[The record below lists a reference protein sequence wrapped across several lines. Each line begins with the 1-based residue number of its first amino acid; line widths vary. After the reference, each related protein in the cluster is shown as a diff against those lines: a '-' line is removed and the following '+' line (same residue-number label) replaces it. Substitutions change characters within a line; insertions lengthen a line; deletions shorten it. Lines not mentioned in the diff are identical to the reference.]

1 MKVLVTG
8 GSGYIGGHLV
18 QKLLD
23 LGHYVRILDTG
34 FNSNPWDFRC
44 NPAMLGRVAASVTNQ
59 DAVGRAM
66 QQIDM
71 VYHLAGR
78 MDWCAKPNHPIK
90 IIRTNTVGTATVLSE
105 SLKAGITN
113 VVTTSSAA
121 VYGDVVGADE
131 VSITFPVD
139 EYGASKLAADALV
152 WAFSGV
158 EVKVLR
164 PFNVWGRRFSRSVV
178 SLFAKGEKP
187 EIFGSGDQTRD
198 FVFIDDVVDAL
209 VRAAAWEPA
218 VYNIGTGH
226 EVTVEGLWRLLRDDA
241 PAFSQPIKPNEVFR
255 SCADMSWTL
264 SRTNWKPQTIL
275 SELSREEIIKLCE

>member
-8 GSGYIGGHLV
+8 GSGYVGGHLV

-34 FNSNPWDFRC
+34 FNGRKWDFHC
-44 NPAMLGRVAASVTNQ
+44 SPTMLGRMAASVTNQ

-66 QQIDM
+66 QQIDV
-71 VYHLAGR
+71 VYHLAER
-78 MDWCAKPNHPIK
+78 SDWCAKPNHPIK
-90 IIRTNTVGTATVLSE
+90 IIRTNTLGTATVLSE
-105 SLKAGITN
+105 ALKAGVAN
-113 VVTTSSAA
+113 VVVLSSAA

-139 EYGASKLAADALV
+139 EYGASKLAADSLV
-152 WAFSGV
+152 SAFPGLD
-158 EVKVLR
+158 VKVLR
-164 PFNVWGRRFSRSVV
+164 LFSVWGRCFDGSVV
-178 SLFAKGEKP
+178 SRFAKDEKP
-187 EIFGSGDQTRD
+187 KIFGSGDQTRD

-209 VRAAAWEPA
+209 IGAEAWESA
-218 VYNIGTGH
+218 IYNIGTGN
-226 EVTVEGLWRLLRDDA
+226 EVTIEGLWRLLRDDEPVVA
-241 PAFSQPIKPNEVFR
+241 QPTKPNVVFR